1 MKATSSRQFSSTT
14 SLILKLVGV
23 ILIFSSLVDFLV
35 ILIPPNFLNRG
46 WQISVTSDLVDRGI
60 VPMVGMTLV
69 FIAFWMDAATEG
81 NIKPAKP
88 FASLRFWIALLASLF
103 GLLYL
108 LLFPLHLNNTRL
120 ARAEALAEINQQA
133 TQAQTQLESQLG
145 SPEFQQQ
152 IQQKKTQLKDQFA
165 GLAQNPEA
173 LNQALANPNLPNE
186 VRQILEQSKSNPKAV
201 EEFLNQQA
209 DNLPTQLLGQIR
221 DRKQE
226 LEKQAKTQS
235 LKSSLRTGISSLLLA
250 IGYITLGWTGLKG
263 LGILRGANR
272 RKTPT
277 A

>member
-1 MKATSSRQFSSTT
+1 MKATSSRQFSSAT
-14 SLILKLVGV
+14 SVILKLVGV

-46 WQISVTSDLVDRGI
+46 WQISATSDLVDRGI
-60 VPMVGMTLV
+60 VPMVGMALV

-81 NIKPAKP
+81 NVKPAKP
-88 FASLRFWIALLASLF
+88 FASLRFWVSLLASLF

-120 ARAEALAEINQQA
+120 ARAETLAEINQQA
-133 TQAQTQLESQLG
+133 AQAQTQLEQQIG
-145 SPEFQQQ
+145 NDQFQKQ
-152 IQQKKTQLKDQFA
+152 IQQRKTQLKDQFA
-165 GLAQNPEA
+165 GLLQNPDA
-173 LNQALANPNLPNE
+173 LNQALANPSLPKQ
-186 VRQILEQSKSNPKAV
+186 VKDLLEQSKSNPKAI

-209 DNLPTQLLGQIR
+209 DNLPTQLLSQIR
-221 DRKQE
+221 DRKLE

-263 LGILRGANR
+263 LGILRTGNR

>member
-1 MKATSSRQFSSTT
+1 MKATSSRQFSTAT

-35 ILIPPNFLNRG
+35 LLIPPNFLNRG

-60 VPMVGMTLV
+60 VPMVGMALV

-81 NIKPAKP
+81 NVKPAKP
-88 FASLRFWIALLASLF
+88 LASLRFWVSLLASLL

-133 TQAQTQLESQLG
+133 TQAQTQLENQIG
-145 SPEFQQQ
+145 STQFQQQ
-152 IQQKKTQLKDQFA
+152 IQQRKTQLKDQFA
-165 GLAQNPEA
+165 GLSQNPEA
-173 LNQALANPNLPNE
+173 LNQALANPNLPPE
-186 VRQILEQSKSNPKAV
+186 VRQILEQSKSNPQAV

-209 DNLPTQLLGQIR
+209 DNLPTQLSTQIR

-226 LEKQAKTQS
+226 LETQAKTQS

>member
-60 VPMVGMTLV
+60 VPMVGMALV

-81 NIKPAKP
+81 NVKPAKP
-88 FASLRFWIALLASLF
+88 FASLRFWVALLASLL

-120 ARAEALAEINQQA
+120 ARAEALAEISQQA
-133 TQAQTQLESQLG
+133 TQAQTQLENQLG
-145 SPEFQQQ
+145 SPQFQQQ
-152 IQQKKTQLKDQFA
+152 IQQKKTQLKDQLA

-173 LNQALANPNLPNE
+173 MNQALANPGLPPE

-226 LEKQAKTQS
+226 TRNPSQNS
-235 LKSSLRTGISSLLLA
+235 ILKIEFE
-250 IGYITLGWTGLKG
+250 
-263 LGILRGANR
+263 NR
-272 RKTPT
+272 N
-277 A
+277 

>member
-1 MKATSSRQFSSTT
+1 
-14 SLILKLVGV
+14 
-23 ILIFSSLVDFLV
+23 
-35 ILIPPNFLNRG
+35 
-46 WQISVTSDLVDRGI
+46 
-60 VPMVGMTLV
+60 
-69 FIAFWMDAATEG
+69 
-81 NIKPAKP
+81 
-88 FASLRFWIALLASLF
+88 LLASLF